1 MLQPISS
8 LNLDSD
14 IYQAFSS
21 LGYNNAIELTE
32 EIVRKKLS
40 PDKWIQLCHIPE
52 TETALDMYEKDFRSG
67 TVYTFNKN
75 VDKILENE
83 MVPGNI
89 IEFCGQAGT
98 GKTQLWY

>member
-8 LNLDSD
+8 LNLDND
-14 IYQAFSS
+14 IYRAFSS
-21 LGYNNAIELTE
+21 LGYNNVIELTDE
-32 EIVRKKLS
+32 VVHKKLD
-40 PDKWIQLCHIPE
+40 PKKWTQLSYIPE
-52 TETALDMYEKDFRSG
+52 TKTALDMYERDFRSG
-67 TVYTFNKN
+67 TIYTFNKEL
-75 VDKILENE
+75 DKILENE